1 MRRNAFTLVELLVV
15 ITIIGILISL
25 LMPAVQSAREAAR
38 RTQCSNNLKQLG
50 LAANNE
56 LAAQGHFP
64 TGGWGW
70 RWIGDPDCGSSW
82 KQPGGWIY
90 NLLPFLDQGN
100 LHDLQSGLTGTA
112 RSNAASQMLSTPLAM
127 FNCPSRRPLATY
139 PTWQNGS
146 GPNLGGSPGDVYQIY
161 ATGSASA
168 TPNVA
173 KTDYGA
179 NGGDNYTSPGTN
191 GDPWGTSND
200 EGGPLVYSKGT
211 RRHAVLGGCRRGDRR
226 RGWSGQHD
234 FGGRHHRR
242 PEQHVS
248 LRREVPRSG
257 RIHRW
262 PRRRRQRKR
271 LHGRQRRHHSLGRA
285 ELLAADA
292 RHAGQHAMLR
302 LGQRACRRLQHG
314 HVRRFGAPT
323 QFLHRHRNAPPA
335 FEPCR
340 RFANRRLEILVDG

>member
-161 ATGSASA
+161 ATGSAS
-168 TPNVA
+168 T
-173 KTDYGA
+173 TQ
-179 NGGDNYTSPGTN
+179 GGQDRLRGQRRRQLHLAGHQRRSLGNQQRRRRTAR
-191 GDPWGTSND
+191 
-200 EGGPLVYSKGT
+200 LFQGT

-234 FGGRHHRR
+234 FGGRDHRR

-271 LHGRQRRHHSLGRA
+271 LHGRQRRIIRWGGPSFSPPMQDTPGNTQCYGWGSAH
-285 ELLAADA
+285 AAGFNMVMCDGSV
-292 RHAGQHAMLR
+292 HQLSFYIDIETH
-302 LGQRACRRLQHG
+302 RRLS
-314 HVRRFGAPT
+314 
-323 QFLHRHRNAPPA
+323 
-335 FEPCR
+335 
-340 RFANRRLEILVDG
+340 NRADGLPIDASKY

>member
-1 MRRNAFTLVELLVV
+1 LVELLVV

-56 LAAQGHFP
+56 LASQGHFP

-82 KQPGGWIY
+82 KQPGGWVY

-100 LHDLQSGLTGTA
+100 LHDLQSGLTGSA
-112 RSNAASQMLSTPLAM
+112 RSNAAAQMLSTPLVM
-127 FNCPSRRPLATY
+127 FNCPSRRPLGTY

-200 EGGPLVYSKGT
+200 EGGPLVYSKGLAST
-211 RRHAVLGGCRRGDRR
+211 QYWAAVGAATNGVVGPGNTVSAAAITDGMSNTYLFGEKYLDPDEYTDGQDGGDNENAYMGDNADIIRWGGPSFPAPLQDTPGNAECYGWGSAHAAGFNMVMCDGSVHQLSFYIDLET
-226 RGWSGQHD
+226 
-234 FGGRHHRR
+234 HRR
-242 PEQHVS
+242 LS
-248 LRREVPRSG
+248 N
-257 RIHRW
+257 
-262 PRRRRQRKR
+262 
-271 LHGRQRRHHSLGRA
+271 RA
-285 ELLAADA
+285 
-292 RHAGQHAMLR
+292 
-302 LGQRACRRLQHG
+302 
-314 HVRRFGAPT
+314 
-323 QFLHRHRNAPPA
+323 
-335 FEPCR
+335 
-340 RFANRRLEILVDG
+340 DGLPIDGSKY